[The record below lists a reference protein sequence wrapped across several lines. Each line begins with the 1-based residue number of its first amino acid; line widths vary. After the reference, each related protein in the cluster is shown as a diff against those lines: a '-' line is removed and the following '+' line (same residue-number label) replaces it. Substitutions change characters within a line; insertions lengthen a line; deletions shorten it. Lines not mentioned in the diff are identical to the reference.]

1 MADDPTGDPTP
12 DPTNDPKPDPS
23 GDLGDAGKRALAEE
37 RNARKAAEKAAKDAQ
52 AALDELAKK
61 SMTDSERAVAE
72 ARAAVR
78 KEVLAEANGRL
89 LRTEIRAAAAGKLA
103 DPGDAAALLG
113 DLDRFVGDDG
123 EPDTK
128 AIASAIERLVRDK
141 PYLAAAGTRPGPLPG
156 GGAKPRSGTSSIN
169 DEIRLMAG
177 R

>member
-1 MADDPTGDPTP
+1 MADPTGDPTP
-12 DPTNDPKPDPS
+12 DPSTDPKPDPS
-23 GDLGDAGKRALAEE
+23 AGDLGEAGKRALAEE

-52 AALDELAKK
+52 TALDDLKK
-61 SMTDSERAVAE
+61 SSMTDHERALAE
-72 ARAAVR
+72 ERAKIR
-78 KEVLAEANGRL
+78 KEVLGEANARL

-113 DLDRFVGDDG
+113 DIDRFVNNDG

-156 GGAKPRSGTSSIN
+156 GGAKPRSGFSIN
-169 DEIRLMAG
+169 DEIRQMAG
-177 R
+177 RG